1 MTEVDTETEAR
12 KRGLTV
18 SQLVA
23 LATSIQNGA
32 QVTSL
37 YMATERSLR
46 KRGLMNDDRM
56 PTQAARDL
64 VGDFRVHGYGFADAS
79 PTPAADGDWD
89 PADGVQYSRCVHCGR
104 LISRIDYNASWT
116 ERRPG
121 GVVYTECTKAPNP
134 DDGPMPPHEPGT
146 IGSPPKV
153 QADMPPDPSSLPK
166 PVIPWI
172 PKT

>member
-18 SQLVA
+18 NQLVA
-23 LATSIQNGA
+23 LATSIQNGT

-46 KRGLMNDDRM
+46 KRGLMDDDRM
-56 PTQAARDL
+56 PTQAAREL
-64 VGDFRVHGYGFADAS
+64 VGDFRAFHYTYAADS
-79 PTPAADGDWD
+79 PAPAADNDWN

-104 LISRIDYNASWT
+104 LISRADYNASWT

-121 GVVYTECTKAPNP
+121 GVIYTECTKAPNP
-134 DDGPMPPHEPGT
+134 DDGPMPPHKPGT
-146 IGSPPKV
+146 IVSPPKA
-153 QADMPPDPSSLPK
+153 QADMPPDSTSLPE